1 MPFKQL
7 FIIRTALMA
16 GVAAFAAIVTFQRSQ
31 GMSSGFAAPAL
42 LENLRYVLWA
52 LAAFAVAA
60 ALFLR
65 GRVDAAPDRQ
75 KGMMLIIGWA
85 FGEGVALLGT
95 VQHFMGASLSTMAV
109 GLVAFIA
116 VLMILPIPRAR
127 S

>member
-1 MPFKQL
+1 MPSKQL

-16 GVAAFAAIVTFQRSQ
+16 GVGAFAAIVTFQRSQ
-31 GMSSGFAAPAL
+31 GMNAGFAAPEVL
-42 LENLRYVLWA
+42 GNLRYVLWA
-52 LAAFAVAA
+52 LAAFSVAA

-65 GRVDAAPDRQ
+65 GRVDAAADRQ
-75 KGMMLIIGWA
+75 KGMMLIVGWA

-95 VQHFMGASLSTMAV
+95 VQHFMGAPLSTMAV
-109 GLVAFIA
+109 GMVAFIA